1 MLKKEMKI
9 VKKTPIKEK
18 RRHSEKGYQPIEGN
32 LDSSNS
38 PQGGSGVLSSS
49 SSDTKKNNKKD

>member
-1 MLKKEMKI
+1 MLKKENKI

-18 RRHSEKGYQPIEGN
+18 RRDSEKGYQPIRGK
-32 LDSSNS
+32 LDSSN
-38 PQGGSGVLSSS
+38 PPKGGSGVPSSS

>member
-1 MLKKEMKI
+1 MLKKENKI
-9 VKKTPIKEK
+9 IKRTPPKGK
-18 RRHSEKGYQPIEGN
+18 NHQFEKGYQPIRGK

-38 PQGGSGVLSSS
+38 PKGGSGVPSSS